1 MTGFIF
7 FLIYWYIWQRNYKFV
22 FTILLFK
29 MDQNNENGILF
40 KLTIKQS
47 IAWLKFKF
55 FALKWQYTGKFI
67 CSSTCIRHEKEN
79 HR

>member
-1 MTGFIF
+1 MKSKNVFKTQNIDKMAQLQNFIDYDWF
-7 FLIYWYIWQRNYKFV
+7 HFLLNLLIHLTTCNYRFV

-55 FALKWQYTGKFI
+55 FA
-67 CSSTCIRHEKEN
+67 
-79 HR
+79 